1 MRGANNSLQ
10 YQGRRIPVVNPIPG
24 LTILNRDRGDG
35 TWMSSTN
42 IAPRLV
48 NDMLVLLGTGRT
60 VYLALHDYKERRVRW
75 VRRFG
80 LQAIDPATE
89 RVLL

>member
-1 MRGANNSLQ
+1 
-10 YQGRRIPVVNPIPG
+10 
-24 LTILNRDRGDG
+24 
-35 TWMSSTN
+35 MSSIN

-48 NDMLVLLGTGRT
+48 NDMLVLPGTGRT
-60 VYLALHDYKERRVRW
+60 VYLALHDYKEQRVRW